1 MRPTRLLERILA
13 GNVGN
18 VDFTDLITLLEAL
31 GFREVGGRG
40 SHRVFA
46 RPGIEEFINLQEEKG
61 QAKRYQVRQVATLAR
76 RYHLRVEENR

>member
-1 MRPTRLLERILA
+1 M
-13 GNVGN
+13 
-18 VDFTDLITLLEAL
+18 
-31 GFREVGGRG
+31 
-40 SHRVFA
+40 FA